1 MATVEVMMNL
11 AGFSPPSEG
20 GGSDDATKKINENTD
35 EQVKS
40 SKGILK
46 SVGGT
51 VKRLTG
57 IQFTGA
63 AMLKQSQIFTSTIGV
78 IFQLM
83 GALVDVILAPF
94 IPIIVPAISGMAKM
108 IPVVGKI
115 SQWIFDTLSN
125 IFGWIKN
132 LLDDPVQTIRDGLV
146 YIGNNIVGWIREGLA
161 LSMDTKMGFF
171 AMSFTKL
178 VAFFPKLLPWMLK
191 TAFKILTIGPR
202 ILWKIV
208 SKFDPITKFIVEGI
222 GGAIKGLWEK
232 ANLMWR
238 LLRRSLNLQTI
249 FTGLK
254 NTLSNFMSGLWGKLG
269 EVIGKVPMMGKVGK
283 AIGGIAKASKA
294 VPVLG
299 SVATLGFGA
308 YETYN
313 AYKKTG
319 SWKVAAGYAAKTA
332 LATGVNL
339 VPLPGMSAASLA
351 IDVGGSMALNK
362 MHGGSWTTLKV
373 ETDGG
378 DGTTTSTDHR
388 ISADNE
394 HDDGA
399 ALAVVL
405 GSGD

>member
-132 LLDDPVQTIRDGLV
+132 LLDDPVQTIRDGFV
-146 YIGNNIVGWIREGLA
+146 YI
-161 LSMDTKMGFF
+161 
-171 AMSFTKL
+171 
-178 VAFFPKLLPWMLK
+178 
-191 TAFKILTIGPR
+191 
-202 ILWKIV
+202 
-208 SKFDPITKFIVEGI
+208 
-222 GGAIKGLWEK
+222 
-232 ANLMWR
+232 
-238 LLRRSLNLQTI
+238 
-249 FTGLK
+249 
-254 NTLSNFMSGLWGKLG
+254 
-269 EVIGKVPMMGKVGK
+269 
-283 AIGGIAKASKA
+283 
-294 VPVLG
+294 
-299 SVATLGFGA
+299 
-308 YETYN
+308 
-313 AYKKTG
+313 
-319 SWKVAAGYAAKTA
+319 
-332 LATGVNL
+332 
-339 VPLPGMSAASLA
+339 
-351 IDVGGSMALNK
+351 
-362 MHGGSWTTLKV
+362 
-373 ETDGG
+373 
-378 DGTTTSTDHR
+378 
-388 ISADNE
+388 
-394 HDDGA
+394 
-399 ALAVVL
+399 
-405 GSGD
+405 